1 MNKNIVDPF
10 DELFDEPYVK
20 PQLTPEQKRE
30 RLAEVNRDAQEEYE
44 RVWAPYD
51 RQIIREMREAEIS
64 FARFKEECCKETM
77 NQHHPPIWG
86 FFFLRRVPGTSFPA
100 RRFARS
106 VTRFA
111 PPHFARIFVRRINLE
126 EVSI

>member
-10 DELFDEPYVK
+10 DELFDEPYVE

-44 RVWAPYD
+44 RVGAPYD

-64 FARFKEECCKETM
+64 FARFEEERCKDTM
-77 NQHHPPIWG
+77 N
-86 FFFLRRVPGTSFPA
+86 
-100 RRFARS
+100 
-106 VTRFA
+106 
-111 PPHFARIFVRRINLE
+111 
-126 EVSI
+126 